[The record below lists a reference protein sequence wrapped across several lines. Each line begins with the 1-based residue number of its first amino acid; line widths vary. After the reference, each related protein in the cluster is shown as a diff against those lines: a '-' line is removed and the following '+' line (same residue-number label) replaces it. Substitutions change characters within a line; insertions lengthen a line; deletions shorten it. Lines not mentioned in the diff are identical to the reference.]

1 MILRYIL
8 PDGEQKEFELGR
20 KSITIGRGIDAN
32 VMIVDKLASRIHCG
46 VSYKDGN
53 YFLRDCD
60 SRNGTFVND
69 SLIKVCRIKPG
80 DRIRVGDM
88 VFSVEAS
95 RRKGTVRVLRE
106 LKDEMAKGK
115 GYHTILQEII
125 RDEKET
131 SDD

>member
-32 VMIVDKLASRIHCG
+32 VMIADKLASRIHCG
-46 VSYKDGN
+46 ISYKDGN

-95 RRKGTVRVLRE
+95 RRKGTVMVLRE

-125 RDEKET
+125 QDEKKT
-131 SDD
+131 SL

>member
-125 RDEKET
+125 RDEKKT

>member
-32 VMIVDKLASRIHCG
+32 VMIADKLASRIHCG

-125 RDEKET
+125 QDEKKT
-131 SDD
+131 SL

>member
-125 RDEKET
+125 QDEKKT
-131 SDD
+131 SL